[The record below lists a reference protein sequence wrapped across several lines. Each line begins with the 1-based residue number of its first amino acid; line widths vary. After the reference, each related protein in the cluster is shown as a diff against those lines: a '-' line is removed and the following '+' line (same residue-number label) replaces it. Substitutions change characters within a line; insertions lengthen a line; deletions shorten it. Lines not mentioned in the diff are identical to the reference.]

1 MGDYVVFHTIAWP
14 AAYSIYF
21 FVIGLSAALF
31 FLSALSWFRD
41 EFKPLR
47 ASAFYLSF
55 VLLVLGGLVLVSDL
69 SQPLRFLYT
78 LNPAYWNVTS
88 PLVWGSILLVLFG
101 LVSIGYFL
109 TMRKGAE
116 KTSRL
121 LAVVGSLIALGLPVY
136 TGFDLSVH
144 QHRPVWNT
152 PLMPVLFVALSLVS
166 GAAVA
171 SFLAKGEAKLLVN
184 LRQIMLWA
192 AGATAVMLLSLI
204 VTTAYG
210 GSAEELTYMFMTTG
224 TLGLVFIGLGVLA
237 GTAVPILLL
246 LAPFGKQRGGL
257 LLASVLLLV
266 GGMALRYSILVGPQI
281 VQTFFS

>member
-266 GGMALRYSILVGPQI
+266 GGMALRYSILVGPQM